1 MLRFILAGLLLAG
14 PFGLFPAFA
23 QMAALPPEAQA
34 AIRAI
39 GPTMG
44 PEGVARTAAALA
56 ALQPPPAVTPLR
68 DQSYGPDPRHRL
80 DVFSPGPLGSGSGA
94 RPVLVFVH
102 GGGFVGGDKTRP
114 GAFFYDNIGQ
124 WAARSGLVGVNI
136 TYRLAPQHGF
146 PAVVEDIAAALA
158 WVQANIAAHGGD
170 PARIVLMGQS
180 AGAAHVGDYLA
191 ARAAAP
197 GVASAV
203 LISGVHDVAS
213 YPASPTTAAY
223 YGTDPVK
230 LAQRS
235 AIAGLTRLTIPL
247 FLVSAELEPRPFRD
261 QVARLNAAL
270 CLAGRCP
277 PYLHMAGHNHFS
289 TVFAIGTADQELTI
303 PLLALANR

>member
-1 MLRFILAGLLLAG
+1 MLRFIMAGLLLAG
-14 PFGLFPAFA
+14 PSMA
-23 QMAALPPEAQA
+23 QIAALPTEVQA

-44 PEGVARTAAALA
+44 AEGVARTGEALA
-56 ALQPPPAVTPLR
+56 ALQPPPAVAPLR
-68 DQSYGPDPRHRL
+68 DQTYGSDPRHRL
-80 DVFSPGPLGSGSGA
+80 DVFSPAPPGSGLVS

-114 GAFFYDNIGQ
+114 SAFYYDNIGQ

-136 TYRLAPQHGF
+136 TYRLAPQHPF

-158 WVQANIAAHGGD
+158 WVRANITAHGGD

-191 ARAAAP
+191 AHAAAP
-197 GVASAV
+197 GVAAAA
-203 LISGVHDVAS
+203 LISGVHDVAN
-213 YPASPTTAAY
+213 YPASPTTGAY
-223 YGTDPVK
+223 YGTGTAA

-235 AIAGLTRLTIPL
+235 AIPGLTRLSIPL
-247 FLVSAELEPRPFRD
+247 FLASAELEPRPFQD

-270 CLAGRCP
+270 CQAGRCP
-277 PYLHMAGHNHFS
+277 PFLHMAGHNHFS
-289 TVFAIGTADQELTI
+289 TVFAIGTADLELTV
-303 PLLALANR
+303 PLLALAHR

>member
-14 PFGLFPAFA
+14 PAFA
-23 QMAALPPEAQA
+23 QITTLPPEAQA

-44 PEGVARTAAALA
+44 AEGVARTAAALA
-56 ALQPPPAVTPLR
+56 TLQPQPVVEPLR

-80 DVFSPGPLGSGSGA
+80 DVFSPGAPGAGLGA

-136 TYRLAPQHGF
+136 TYRLAPQHAF
-146 PAVVEDIAAALA
+146 PAVVEDIATALA
-158 WVQANIAAHGGD
+158 WVRANIASHGGD

-191 ARAAAP
+191 AHAAAP
-197 GVASAV
+197 GVASAMLV
-203 LISGVHDVAS
+203 SGVHDVAS

-223 YGTDPVK
+223 HGTDPVK

-235 AIAGLTRLTIPL
+235 AIPGLTRLTIPL
-247 FLVSAELEPRPFRD
+247 FLASAELEPRPFQE

-289 TVFAIGTADQELTI
+289 TVFAIGSTDQELTI

>member
-1 MLRFILAGLLLAG
+1 MLRFILPALLLAM
-14 PFGLFPAFA
+14 PALA
-23 QMAALPPEAQA
+23 QISALPPETQA

-44 PEGVARTAAALA
+44 AEAVTRTAAALA
-56 ALQPPPAVTPLR
+56 ALQPPPAVEPLR
-68 DQSYGPDPRHRL
+68 DQRYGPDPRHRL
-80 DVFSPGPLGSGSGA
+80 DVFSPNGAGA

-114 GAFFYDNIGQ
+114 GAFYYDNIGQ

-136 TYRLAPQHGF
+136 TYRLAPQHGY
-146 PAVVEDIAAALA
+146 PAVVEDIAAALT
-158 WVQANIAAHGGD
+158 WVRANIAAHGGD

-191 ARAAAP
+191 AHAAAP
-197 GVASAV
+197 GVASAMLV
-203 LISGVHDVAS
+203 SGVHDVAS
-213 YPASPTTAAY
+213 YPASPTTGAY

-235 AIAGLTRLTIPL
+235 AIPGLTRLTIPL
-247 FLVSAELEPRPFRD
+247 FLASADLEPRPFQD

>member
-1 MLRFILAGLLLAG
+1 MLRFILPALLLAM
-14 PFGLFPAFA
+14 PALA
-23 QMAALPPEAQA
+23 QITALPPETQA

-44 PEGVARTAAALA
+44 AEGVTRTAAALV
-56 ALQPPPAVTPLR
+56 ALQPPPAVEPLR
-68 DQSYGPDPRHRL
+68 DQRYGPDPRHRL
-80 DVFSPGPLGSGSGA
+80 DIFSPGAGS

-102 GGGFVGGDKTRP
+102 GGGFTGGDKTRP
-114 GAFFYDNIGQ
+114 GAFYYDNIGQ

-136 TYRLAPQHGF
+136 TYRLAPQHAY

-158 WVQANIAAHGGD
+158 WVRANIAAHGGD

-191 ARAAAP
+191 AHAASP

-203 LISGVHDVAS
+203 LVSGVHDVAS
-213 YPASPTTAAY
+213 YPASPTTGAY
-223 YGTDPVK
+223 YGTDPIK

-235 AIAGLTRLTIPL
+235 AIPGLARLAIPL
-247 FLVSAELEPRPFRD
+247 FLASADLEPRPFQD

-303 PLLALANR
+303 PILALANR

>member
-1 MLRFILAGLLLAG
+1 MLRFILPALLLAM
-14 PFGLFPAFA
+14 PAAA
-23 QMAALPPEAQA
+23 QISALPPETQA

-39 GPTMG
+39 GPAMG
-44 PEGVARTAAALA
+44 AEGVARTAEALA
-56 ALQPPPAVTPLR
+56 ALQPPPKVEPLR
-68 DQSYGPDPRHRL
+68 DQRYGPDPRHRL
-80 DVFSPGPLGSGSGA
+80 DIFSPNGAGA

-114 GAFFYDNIGQ
+114 GAFYYDNIGQ

-136 TYRLAPQHGF
+136 TYRLAPQHSY

-158 WVQANIAAHGGD
+158 WVRANIAAHGGD

-191 ARAAAP
+191 AHAASP
-197 GVASAV
+197 GVASAMLV
-203 LISGVHDVAS
+203 SGVHDVGS
-213 YPASPTTAAY
+213 YPASPTTGAY
-223 YGTDPVK
+223 YGNDPVK

-235 AIAGLTRLTIPL
+235 AIPGLTRLNIPL
-247 FLVSAELEPRPFRD
+247 FLASADLEPRAFQE

-277 PYLHMAGHNHFS
+277 PFLHMAGHNHFS

>member
-1 MLRFILAGLLLAG
+1 MPDMLRFILPALLLAM
-14 PFGLFPAFA
+14 PALA
-23 QMAALPPEAQA
+23 QITALPPETQA

-44 PEGVARTAAALA
+44 AEGVTRTAEALA
-56 ALQPPPAVTPLR
+56 ALQPPPAVEPLR
-68 DQSYGPDPRHRL
+68 DLRYGPDPRQRL
-80 DVFSPGPLGSGSGA
+80 DVFSPGAGSRA
-94 RPVLVFVH
+94 VLVFVH

-114 GAFFYDNIGQ
+114 GSFYYDNIGQ

-136 TYRLAPQHGF
+136 TYRLAPQHTF

-158 WVQANIAAHGGD
+158 WVRANIAAHGGD

-191 ARAAAP
+191 AHAASP

-203 LISGVHDVAS
+203 LVSGVHDVAS
-213 YPASPTTAAY
+213 YPASPTTGAY
-223 YGTDPVK
+223 YGTDPIK

-235 AIAGLTRLTIPL
+235 AIPGLTRLTIPL
-247 FLVSAELEPRPFRD
+247 FLASADLEPRAFQD

-303 PLLALANR
+303 PILSLANR

>member
-1 MLRFILAGLLLAG
+1 MLRFILPALLLAM
-14 PFGLFPAFA
+14 PALA
-23 QMAALPPEAQA
+23 QITALPPETQA

-44 PEGVARTAAALA
+44 AEGVTRTAEALA
-56 ALQPPPAVTPLR
+56 ALQPPPAVEPLR
-68 DQSYGPDPRHRL
+68 DQRYGPDPRHRL
-80 DVFSPGPLGSGSGA
+80 DVFSPGPGA

-114 GAFFYDNIGQ
+114 GAFYYDNIGQ

-136 TYRLAPQHGF
+136 TYRLAPQHSY
-146 PAVVEDIAAALA
+146 PAVVQDIAAAIA
-158 WVQANIAAHGGD
+158 WVRANIAAHGGD

-191 ARAAAP
+191 AHAAAP

-203 LISGVHDVAS
+203 LVSGVHDVAS
-213 YPASPTTAAY
+213 YPASPTTRAY
-223 YGTDPVK
+223 YGDDPIK

-235 AIAGLTRLTIPL
+235 AIPGLTRLTIPL
-247 FLVSAELEPRPFRD
+247 FLASADLEPRPFQD

-289 TVFAIGTADQELTI
+289 TVFAIGTADHELTI
-303 PLLALANR
+303 PILALANR

>member
-1 MLRFILAGLLLAG
+1 MLRFILPALLLAM
-14 PFGLFPAFA
+14 PALA
-23 QMAALPPEAQA
+23 QISALPPETQA

-44 PEGVARTAAALA
+44 AEGVARTAEALA
-56 ALQPPPAVTPLR
+56 ALQPPPAVEPLR
-68 DQSYGPDPRHRL
+68 DQRYGPDPRHRL
-80 DVFSPGPLGSGSGA
+80 DVFSPNAAGA

-114 GAFFYDNIGQ
+114 GAFYYDNIGQ
-124 WAARSGLVGVNI
+124 WAARAGLVGVNI
-136 TYRLAPQHGF
+136 TYRLAPQHAY

-158 WVQANIAAHGGD
+158 WVRTNIAAHGGD

-191 ARAAAP
+191 AHAASP
-197 GVASAV
+197 GVASAMLV
-203 LISGVHDVAS
+203 SGVHDVAS
-213 YPASPTTAAY
+213 YPASPTTGAY

-235 AIAGLTRLTIPL
+235 AIAGLTRLTIPI
-247 FLVSAELEPRPFRD
+247 FLASADLEPRPFQE

>member
-1 MLRFILAGLLLAG
+1 MLRFILPALLLAM
-14 PFGLFPAFA
+14 PALA
-23 QMAALPPEAQA
+23 QITALPPETQA

-44 PEGVARTAAALA
+44 AEAVTRTADALA
-56 ALQPPPAVTPLR
+56 ALQPPPAVEPLR
-68 DQSYGPDPRHRL
+68 DQRYGPDPRHRL
-80 DVFSPGPLGSGSGA
+80 DVFSPGAGS

-114 GAFFYDNIGQ
+114 GAFYYDNIGQ

-136 TYRLAPQHGF
+136 TYRLAPQHSY
-146 PAVVEDIAAALA
+146 PAVVEDIAAAIA
-158 WVQANIAAHGGD
+158 WVRANIAALGGD

-191 ARAAAP
+191 AHAASP

-203 LISGVHDVAS
+203 LVSGVHDVAS
-213 YPASPTTAAY
+213 YPASPTTGAY
-223 YGTDPVK
+223 YGNDPIK

-235 AIAGLTRLTIPL
+235 AIPGLTRLTIPL
-247 FLVSAELEPRPFRD
+247 FLASADLEPRAFQE

-303 PLLALANR
+303 PILALANR

>member
-1 MLRFILAGLLLAG
+1 MLRFILPALLLAM
-14 PFGLFPAFA
+14 PALA
-23 QMAALPPEAQA
+23 QITALPLETQA
-34 AIRAI
+34 VIRAI

-44 PEGVARTAAALA
+44 TEGVTRTAEALA
-56 ALQPPPAVTPLR
+56 PLQPPPTIEPLR
-68 DQSYGPDPRHRL
+68 DQRYGPDPRHRL
-80 DVFSPGPLGSGSGA
+80 DVFSPGAGA

-114 GAFFYDNIGQ
+114 GAFYYDNIGQ

-136 TYRLAPQHGF
+136 TYRLAPQNTY

-158 WVQANIAAHGGD
+158 WLRANIAAHGGD

-191 ARAAAP
+191 AHAAAP

-223 YGTDPVK
+223 YGNDPIK

-235 AIAGLTRLTIPL
+235 AIPGLTRLTIPL
-247 FLVSAELEPRPFRD
+247 FLASADLEQRSFQD

-289 TVFAIGTADQELTI
+289 TVFGIGTADQELTI
-303 PLLALANR
+303 PILSLVNR

>member
-14 PFGLFPAFA
+14 PAFA
-23 QMAALPPEAQA
+23 QVTALPPEAQA

-39 GPTMG
+39 GPSMG
-44 PEGVARTAAALA
+44 GEAVARTAAALA
-56 ALQPPPAVTPLR
+56 ASQPPPVVAPLR
-68 DQSYGPDPRHRL
+68 DQSYGPDARHRL
-80 DVFSPGPLGSGSGA
+80 DVFSSGPGA

-146 PAVVEDIAAALA
+146 PAVVEDLAAALA
-158 WVQANIAAHGGD
+158 WVRANIAAHGGD
-170 PARIVLMGQS
+170 PARIVVMGHS

-191 ARAAAP
+191 AHAAAP

-203 LISGVHDVAS
+203 LVSGVHDVVS

-223 YGTDPVK
+223 YGADPVK

-235 AIAGLTRLTIPL
+235 AIPGLTQLTIPL
-247 FLVSAELEPRPFRD
+247 FLASADLEPRAFQE

-289 TVFAIGTADQELTI
+289 TVFAIGSVDQELTI
-303 PLLALANR
+303 PLLALAQR

>member
-1 MLRFILAGLLLAG
+1 MLRFILPALLLAM
-14 PFGLFPAFA
+14 PALA
-23 QMAALPPEAQA
+23 QISALPPETQA

-44 PEGVARTAAALA
+44 AEGVARTAEALA
-56 ALQPPPAVTPLR
+56 ALQPPPAVEPLR
-68 DQSYGPDPRHRL
+68 DQRYGPDPRHRL
-80 DVFSPGPLGSGSGA
+80 DVFSPGAGS

-136 TYRLAPQHGF
+136 TYRLAPQHSY

-158 WVQANIAAHGGD
+158 WVRANIAAHGGD

-191 ARAAAP
+191 AHAAAP
-197 GVASAV
+197 GVASAMLV
-203 LISGVHDVAS
+203 SGVHDVAS

-223 YGTDPVK
+223 YGNDPIK

-235 AIAGLTRLTIPL
+235 AIPGLTRLTIPL
-247 FLVSAELEPRPFRD
+247 FLASADLEPRPFQD

-289 TVFAIGTADQELTI
+289 TVFAIGSPDQELTI

>member
-1 MLRFILAGLLLAG
+1 MLRFILPALLLAM
-14 PFGLFPAFA
+14 PALA
-23 QMAALPPEAQA
+23 QITALPPETQA

-44 PEGVARTAAALA
+44 AEGVTRTAAALA
-56 ALQPPPAVTPLR
+56 ALQPPPAVEPLR
-68 DQSYGPDPRHRL
+68 DQRYGPDPRHRL
-80 DVFSPGPLGSGSGA
+80 DVFSPGAGA

-102 GGGFVGGDKTRP
+102 GGGFTGGDKTRP
-114 GAFFYDNIGQ
+114 GAFYYDNIGQ

-136 TYRLAPQHGF
+136 TYRLAPQHAY

-158 WVQANIAAHGGD
+158 WVRANIAAHGGD

-191 ARAAAP
+191 AHAASP

-203 LISGVHDVAS
+203 LVSGVHDVGS
-213 YPASPTTAAY
+213 YPASPTTGAY
-223 YGTDPVK
+223 YGTDPIR

-235 AIAGLTRLTIPL
+235 AIPGLTRLAIPL
-247 FLVSAELEPRPFRD
+247 FLASADLEPRPFQD

-303 PLLALANR
+303 PILALANR

>member
-1 MLRFILAGLLLAG
+1 MLRLFLASLLLAM
-14 PFGLFPAFA
+14 PAAA
-23 QMAALPPEAQA
+23 QMSALPADTQA

-39 GPTMG
+39 GPAMG
-44 PEGVARTAAALA
+44 AEGVAATAAALA

-68 DQSYGPDPRHRL
+68 DQAYGPDPRHRL
-80 DVFSPGPLGSGSGA
+80 DVFTPGAGS

-136 TYRLAPQHGF
+136 TYRLAPAHGF

-158 WVQANIAAHGGD
+158 WVRANIAAHGGD
-170 PARIVLMGQS
+170 PARILLMGQS

-191 ARAAAP
+191 AHAAEP
-197 GVASAV
+197 GVASAMLV
-203 LISGVHDVAS
+203 SGVHDVAS
-213 YPASPTTAAY
+213 YPASPSTGAY
-223 YGTDPVK
+223 YGRDPVA

-235 AIAGLTRLTIPL
+235 AIPGLARLTIPL
-247 FLVSAELEPRPFRD
+247 FLASAELEPRAFQE

-289 TVFAIGTADQELTI
+289 TVFAIGSADQELTV